1 MDKNAK
7 EWNKSKRLKEKKY
20 LERFNKLNIYSFVE
34 NDKISLGIKP
44 EELNELFSNACGKRE
59 RPGINQSTLQYF
71 LILGL
76 QDFYQNHF
84 LPKNRGPIFI
94 YFF

>member
-20 LERFNKLNIYSFVE
+20 LERFSKLNIYSFIE
-34 NDKISLGIKP
+34 NEKVSLGVKP
-44 EELNELFSNACGKRE
+44 EELNELFSNACGK
-59 RPGINQSTLQYF
+59 GIHSINQSTLQYYM
-71 LILGL
+71 ILGL

-84 LPKNRGPIFI
+84 LRL
-94 YFF
+94 